1 MSACLCSAYTF
12 LKFMV
17 MWTLVL
23 LADFIL
29 EFRLEYL
36 WPCWLFFGSVY
47 TTFHCHGL
55 VRTPAVCDFIFYA
68 LALMMISQP
77 VMCSRLH
84 AVNKNMAFLLFSVN
98 YSHFTFLLL
107 LFFLSFPFCLQVICV
122 VFVCAA
128 FTLDIFCLIF
138 VPLHWLFFVASTY
151 VLFNYIWHTGE
162 YDNYHP
168 LGKICLTFFI
178 S

>member
-1 MSACLCSAYTF
+1 MDCIVKMLLLSSSFSAYTF

-55 VRTPAVCDFIFYA
+55 V
-68 LALMMISQP
+68 
-77 VMCSRLH
+77 
-84 AVNKNMAFLLFSVN
+84 
-98 YSHFTFLLL
+98 
-107 LFFLSFPFCLQVICV
+107 ICV

-162 YDNYHP
+162 YVVLP
-168 LGKICLTFFI
+168 LYPLTLQTLLYYTFI
-178 S
+178 

>member
-1 MSACLCSAYTF
+1 MDFTCLFSAYTF

-55 VRTPAVCDFIFYA
+55 VRTPAVCSHVLY
-68 LALMMISQP
+68 
-77 VMCSRLH
+77 CSPNNEWSY
-84 AVNKNMAFLLFSVN
+84 NK
-98 YSHFTFLLL
+98 T
-107 LFFLSFPFCLQVICV
+107 P
-122 VFVCAA
+122 
-128 FTLDIFCLIF
+128 
-138 VPLHWLFFVASTY
+138 WLFFCIKKNNKKFFFCSELNSPCLFSGYLCCFCLCRLHTGHL
-151 VLFNYIWHTGE
+151 LFNFCSFALAVFCGEHLRFIQLYMAHRWVCSISLPTEVTHTYI
-162 YDNYHP
+162 YIQYILIYVDR
-168 LGKICLTFFI
+168 
-178 S
+178 